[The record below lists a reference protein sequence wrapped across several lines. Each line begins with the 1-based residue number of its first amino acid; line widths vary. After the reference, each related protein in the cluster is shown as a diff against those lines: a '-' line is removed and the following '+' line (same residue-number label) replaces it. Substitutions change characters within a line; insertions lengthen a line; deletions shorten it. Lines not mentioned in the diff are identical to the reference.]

1 MTARMTGAEYNQK
14 VRDAWSE
21 KHFTAQVVELAERC
35 GWLVYHTFD
44 SRRSQPGYPDLTM
57 VRDGRVIFAELKT
70 VKGRLSAAQKL
81 WLAALSGS
89 ESDEW
94 KLSTMQGTSTRTVAC
109 WTPVDWPNLLGV
121 LS

>member
-14 VRDAWSE
+14 VRAAWTE
-21 KHFTAQVVELAERC
+21 KQFTQAVIDLAEAK
-35 GWLVYHTFD
+35 GFLVYHTHD

-89 ESDEW
+89 DPGDW
-94 KLSTMQGTSTRTVAC
+94 RLSTMQGTSTRTVAC